1 MVYYIGMT
9 DNRGKTTGNVDG
21 GRLNSFTQK
30 YKTGTKVAIGVG
42 IFLLVVGIVGAVMSS
57 IERNRD
63 YTIDLDDEYNFAC
76 NLAYDDKQNTFSC
89 AERTIEGTFTS
100 YSTDELHLS
109 LNEVDIQGDSF
120 SVPLPIVQIDASNFE
135 TDNYS
140 SDNIIDKYGRTTFY
154 ASIYNTYLKEDV
166 LNKTITVNWQFSDYD
181 LAMINAKNVVWKEAE
196 AKKRAEEEAR
206 KAAEEQR
213 KAAEAAAAAQQKAQE
228 EAARRAAQS
237 TQRYTTTTSNSTA
250 NTGGS
255 SSSYT
260 PPVQSSGGNVY
271 YPNRD
276 AVRAA
281 GKAPLYRGQP
291 GYSAKLDRDKDGIAC
306 E

>member
-1 MVYYIGMT
+1 MVYYISMT

-21 GRLNSFTQK
+21 GRLNSLAQK

-63 YTIDLDDEYNFAC
+63 YAINLDDEYNFAC

-89 AERTIEGTFTS
+89 ARRTIDGTFTS

-109 LNEVDIQGDSF
+109 LNEADIQGDSF
-120 SVPLPIVQIDASNFE
+120 SAPLPIVKIDASNFE
-135 TDNYS
+135 TNNYS
-140 SDNIIDKYGRTTFY
+140 SDSIVEKYGKTTFN

-166 LNKTITVNWQFSDYD
+166 LSKTITVNWRFSSND
-181 LAMINAKNVVWKEAE
+181 LAMINAKNEAWKEAE
-196 AKKRAEEEAR
+196 AKKKAEEEAK

-237 TQRYTTTTSNSTA
+237 TQRYTTTTSNPTT

-255 SSSYT
+255 GSSYT
-260 PPVQSSGGNVY
+260 PPVQNSGSSVY
-271 YPNRD
+271 YPNCD

-291 GYSAKLDRDKDGIAC
+291 GYSTKLDRDKDGIAC

>member
-1 MVYYIGMT
+1 M
-9 DNRGKTTGNVDG
+9 G
-21 GRLNSFTQK
+21 GRLNILTQK
-30 YKTGTKVAIGVG
+30 YKSGTKVAIGVC

-63 YTIDLDDEYNFAC
+63 YAIDLDDEYNFAC

-89 AERTIEGTFTS
+89 ARRTIDGTFTS

-109 LNEVDIQGDSF
+109 LNEADIQGDSF
-120 SVPLPIVQIDASNFE
+120 LVPLQIVKIDASNFE

-140 SDNIIDKYGRTTFY
+140 SDSIAEKYGKTTFN

-166 LNKTITVNWQFSDYD
+166 LSKTITVNWRFSSND
-181 LAMINAKNVVWKEAE
+181 LAMINAKNEAWKEAE
-196 AKKRAEEEAR
+196 AKKKAEEEAK

-213 KAAEAAAAAQQKAQE
+213 KAAEAAAAQQKAQE
-228 EAARRAAQS
+228 EAARRAAQN
-237 TQRYTTTTSNSTA
+237 TQRYTTTTSSSTA

-260 PPVQSSGGNVY
+260 PPAQSSGGNVY
-271 YPNRD
+271 YPNCD

-291 GYSAKLDRDKDGIAC
+291 GYSTKLDRDKDGIAC

>member
-1 MVYYIGMT
+1 MVYYISMT
-9 DNRGKTTGNVDG
+9 DNRGETTGNVGG
-21 GRLNSFTQK
+21 GRLNSLTQK

-89 AERTIEGTFTS
+89 ARRTIDGTFTS

-109 LNEVDIQGDSF
+109 LNEADIQGDSF
-120 SVPLPIVQIDASNFE
+120 SVPLPIVKIDASNFE

-140 SDNIIDKYGRTTFY
+140 SDSIVEKYGKTTFN

-181 LAMINAKNVVWKEAE
+181 LAMINAKNEAWKEAE
-196 AKKRAEEEAR
+196 AKKKAEEAK

-228 EAARRAAQS
+228 EAARRAAQN
-237 TQRYTTTTSNSTA
+237 TQWYTTTTFNPTT

-255 SSSYT
+255 GSSYT
-260 PPVQSSGGNVY
+260 PPV
-271 YPNRD
+271 
-276 AVRAA
+276 
-281 GKAPLYRGQP
+281 
-291 GYSAKLDRDKDGIAC
+291 
-306 E
+306 

>member
-89 AERTIEGTFTS
+89 ARRTIDGTFTS

-109 LNEVDIQGDSF
+109 LNEADIQGDSF
-120 SVPLPIVQIDASNFE
+120 SVPLPIVKIDASNFE

-140 SDNIIDKYGRTTFY
+140 SDSIVEKYGKTTFN

-166 LNKTITVNWQFSDYD
+166 LNRTITVNWWFSSND
-181 LAMINAKNVVWKEAE
+181 LAMINAKNEAWKEAE
-196 AKKRAEEEAR
+196 AKKKAEEEAK

-228 EAARRAAQS
+228 EAARRAAQN
-237 TQRYTTTTSNSTA
+237 TQRYTTTTSNPTT

-255 SSSYT
+255 GSSYT
-260 PPVQSSGGNVY
+260 PPVQNSGSSVY
-271 YPNRD
+271 YPNCD

-291 GYSAKLDRDKDGIAC
+291 GYSTKLDRDKDGIAC

>member
-1 MVYYIGMT
+1 MT

-21 GRLNSFTQK
+21 GRLNSLAQK

-63 YTIDLDDEYNFAC
+63 YAINLDDEYNFAC

-89 AERTIEGTFTS
+89 ARRTIDGTFTS

-109 LNEVDIQGDSF
+109 LNEADIQGDSF
-120 SVPLPIVQIDASNFE
+120 SAPLPIVKIDASNFE
-135 TDNYS
+135 TNNYS
-140 SDNIIDKYGRTTFY
+140 SDSIVEKYGKTTFN

-166 LNKTITVNWQFSDYD
+166 LSKTITVNWRFSSND
-181 LAMINAKNVVWKEAE
+181 LAMINAKNEAWKEAE
-196 AKKRAEEEAR
+196 AKKKAEEEAK

-237 TQRYTTTTSNSTA
+237 TQRYTTTTSNPTT

-255 SSSYT
+255 GSSYT
-260 PPVQSSGGNVY
+260 PPVQNSGSSVY
-271 YPNRD
+271 YPNCD

-291 GYSAKLDRDKDGIAC
+291 GYSTKLDRDKDGIAC

>member
-9 DNRGKTTGNVDG
+9 DNRGKTTGNVG
-21 GRLNSFTQK
+21 GSRLNSLTQK

-63 YTIDLDDEYNFAC
+63 YAINLDDEYNFAC
-76 NLAYDDKQNTFSC
+76 NLTYDDKQNSFSC
-89 AERTIEGTFTS
+89 AGRTIEGTFTS

-109 LNEVDIQGDSF
+109 LSGADVQGDSF
-120 SVPLPIVQIDASNFE
+120 SVSLPIVQIDASNFE

-140 SDNIIDKYGRTTFY
+140 SDNIIDKYGRTTFD
-154 ASIYNTYLKEDV
+154 ASIYNTHLKEDV
-166 LNKTITVNWQFSDYD
+166 LNKTITVNWQFSDDD
-181 LAMINAKNVVWKEAE
+181 LAMINAKNVVWKE
-196 AKKRAEEEAR
+196 
-206 KAAEEQR
+206 
-213 KAAEAAAAAQQKAQE
+213 AEAAAAAQQKAQE
-228 EAARRAAQS
+228 EAARRAVQS
-237 TQRYTTTTSNSTA
+237 TQRYTTNTSNSTA

-260 PPVQSSGGNVY
+260 PPAQSSGGNVY
-271 YPNRD
+271 YPNCD

-291 GYSAKLDRDKDGIAC
+291 GCSTKLDRDKDGIAC